1 MYGIIYVCE
10 VKRAKRN
17 GKGERA
23 RMATMALN
31 QLSYYISMAE
41 TRITWQLDRSSVNY
55 LRFKIM

>member
-41 TRITWQLDRSSVNY
+41 TRNHMATGSSVNY